1 MSATVMLIVERQF
14 AASRQDLFRAW
25 TRPDKMARWRG
36 SPGWHVEADTVASE
50 LEVGGRHH
58 HVKVRDDADAEP
70 VVTDAVFTEFFE
82 PDVFVAK
89 QRITGDPQID
99 PDQQM
104 ELRVEFTR
112 YGSGTLVRIV
122 QGPYSP
128 EAAQYHATGWES
140 ELDRLQGYLDGRGAD
155 RTRGE

>member
-1 MSATVMLIVERQF
+1 M
-14 AASRQDLFRAW
+14 
-25 TRPDKMARWRG
+25 
-36 SPGWHVEADTVASE
+36 
-50 LEVGGRHH
+50 
-58 HVKVRDDADAEP
+58 RDDADAEP